1 MKPTRLIFGLVIL
14 TIIPTGTV
22 FPDSGLLDSDGGH
35 FDRDEG
41 TYHHH
46 RPKTISRDSSPP
58 IDIESVP
65 NKVVLKLDGCYK
77 VKAEKQKSLRM
88 FTSYTATSQQI
99 ELRKTTTIQVIKDA
113 TLLKERWYGILYMDN
128 KESKAFVREEDWH
141 KFEGKAST
149 LPKEDCN
156 CLFVPAERLL
166 ITAD

>member
-1 MKPTRLIFGLVIL
+1 MKPASLFLCMAMC
-14 TIIPTGTV
+14 TIVPTGTV
-22 FPDSGLLDSDGGH
+22 VPHSGLLDSDGGH

-46 RPKTISRDSSPP
+46 RPKTISRDSSPS

-77 VKAEKQKSLRM
+77 VKAEKKKSPRM

-99 ELRKTTTIQVIKDA
+99 ELRKTTIQVIEDA
-113 TLLKERWYGILYMDN
+113 NLLKERWYGILYMDN

-141 KFEGKAST
+141 KLEGKASA
-149 LPKEDCN
+149 LREEDCFD
-156 CLFVPAERLL
+156 LFVSAETLI